1 MNWKIIN
8 SLEIQRLNKT
18 FNLNESSK
26 YAMYL
31 KFSEDYIQDTE
42 SFYLEYSSVM
52 RNLITQDFDSLKD
65 IELEKFKTER
75 INDYV
80 NFKLTSKEEKNFL
93 YDSLILGNPY
103 PTATYVLCSLQTE
116 FYNLS
121 EILVEK
127 RKWIMHKSYVKIP
140 KDAFVLIFDWD
151 FAGVHL
157 FYSDA
162 EIQSFICD

>member
-18 FNLNESSK
+18 FKLNESSK

-80 NFKLTSKEEKNFL
+80 NFKLTSKEEKNF
-93 YDSLILGNPY
+93 YMI
-103 PTATYVLCSLQTE
+103 V
-116 FYNLS
+116 
-121 EILVEK
+121 
-127 RKWIMHKSYVKIP
+127 
-140 KDAFVLIFDWD
+140 
-151 FAGVHL
+151 
-157 FYSDA
+157 
-162 EIQSFICD
+162 

>member
-1 MNWKIIN
+1 M
-8 SLEIQRLNKT
+8 
-18 FNLNESSK
+18 
-26 YAMYL
+26 
-31 KFSEDYIQDTE
+31 
-42 SFYLEYSSVM
+42 
-52 RNLITQDFDSLKD
+52 
-65 IELEKFKTER
+65 
-75 INDYV
+75 
-80 NFKLTSKEEKNFL
+80 
-93 YDSLILGNPY
+93 
-103 PTATYVLCSLQTE
+103 LCSLQTE